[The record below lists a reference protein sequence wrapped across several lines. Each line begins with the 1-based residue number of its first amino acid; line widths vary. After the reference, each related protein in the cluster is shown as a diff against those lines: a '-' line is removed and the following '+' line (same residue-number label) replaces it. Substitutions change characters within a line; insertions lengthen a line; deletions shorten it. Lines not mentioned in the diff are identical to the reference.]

1 MDSNQAKQTLRKLAK
16 EGCIVISR
24 HCREQME
31 KRNVTT
37 EDILH
42 VLMWGDIQGIKK
54 NDKHNNWQ
62 MEVEGKDL
70 DGDKLTVQ
78 AAVSEE
84 ERTIVIT
91 VY

>member
-1 MDSNQAKQTLRKLAK
+1 MNRDQAERILRNLAK
-16 EGCIVISR
+16 VGCIIISN
-24 HCREQME
+24 HCRAQMH

-37 EDILH
+37 DDLLH
-42 VLMWGDIQGIKK
+42 VLMWGNIIEIKK